1 MVMNQHNGSVG
12 EGGYASDSS
21 ETALKRPIGEYV
33 APDVISDDDGST
45 NRVPAGD
52 GNADRT
58 ETVTQPL
65 LAYMAYA
72 LQSSTAEHVRT
83 VITGHF
89 TVADITEAK
98 MTLWKQ
104 CGGEIIGVDMPRRRD
119 SNARSIA
126 EAHVQD
132 MLMAMNKLD
141 NADKLPLFM
150 IDAYSLGKIPRW
162 HPEEV
167 NTISLAD
174 RMLRTENKVAAL
186 QEAVDRNTA
195 ESLVRR
201 DAHERMTYANA
212 ARIQDAYQ
220 SRGEEVVMASEKRS
234 ENGDTRAEAGPSRD
248 GEIRRHTAGARRK
261 TPARRAA
268 TPSPKRITVNGRGR
282 VSGGE
287 RAAASGQV
295 SRTDDGYS
303 NTNRYAALARAE
315 STESMASES
324 ASRLT
329 TEERQH
335 EEHDN
340 REFQR
345 PAHVIRRERNK
356 ERARRNIITGRH
368 QPGAGRFRGAPE
380 AERHL
385 FVYRIHA
392 ETEAIDI
399 HELVSGLG
407 HEVRNVD
414 CVSHPD
420 SKYKSFKLTVSLRDY
435 DKVYNVNFPW
445 PEGVR
450 VRRYNIPQRPRS
462 DT

>member
-1 MVMNQHNGSVG
+1 M
-12 EGGYASDSS
+12 SD
-21 ETALKRPIGEYV
+21 
-33 APDVISDDDGST
+33 
-45 NRVPAGD
+45 AGI
-52 GNADRT
+52 A
-58 ETVTQPL
+58 L

-167 NTISLAD
+167 NTVSLAD

-234 ENGDTRAEAGPSRD
+234 ENGDTRAEAGPSHD

-261 TPARRAA
+261 TTARRAA
-268 TPSPKRITVNGRGR
+268 TPSPKRITVNGRGSVRRRESSGQRSGFANRRRIQQHQPVRGPRTRREHRVNGQR
-282 VSGGE
+282 VSIAPHNG
-287 RAAASGQV
+287 
-295 SRTDDGYS
+295 RT
-303 NTNRYAALARAE
+303 
-315 STESMASES
+315 
-324 ASRLT
+324 
-329 TEERQH
+329 
-335 EEHDN
+335 
-340 REFQR
+340 
-345 PAHVIRRERNK
+345 PA
-356 ERARRNIITGRH
+356 
-368 QPGAGRFRGAPE
+368 
-380 AERHL
+380 
-385 FVYRIHA
+385 
-392 ETEAIDI
+392 
-399 HELVSGLG
+399 
-407 HEVRNVD
+407 
-414 CVSHPD
+414 
-420 SKYKSFKLTVSLRDY
+420 
-435 DKVYNVNFPW
+435 
-445 PEGVR
+445 
-450 VRRYNIPQRPRS
+450 
-462 DT
+462 